1 MTYTFVSA
9 LMLLILIFD
18 PFGNFPIFSS
28 TLKNYPAE
36 KRSWIIVREHVIAF
50 GILFA
55 FMIVGQHV
63 LAALGLT
70 STSLQLAGAVILFLI
85 AIRMVF
91 PAAGPVEEEVLD
103 HEPFIVPLAI
113 PLIAGPSA
121 LATVMLLV
129 SQQPD
134 EFWIWV
140 GALAVGIVISMLL
153 LLVGDR
159 VQHVLGRRFV
169 IAMERLMGL
178 ILVAVSVEML
188 LRGIKMVNL

>member
-28 TLKNYPAE
+28 TLKKYSVE
-36 KRSWIIVREHVIAF
+36 KRSWIIVREHFIAF
-50 GILFA
+50 GILFL
-55 FMIVGQHV
+55 FMIVGQHF
-63 LAALGLT
+63 LSALGL
-70 STSLQLAGAVILFLI
+70 SNASLQLAGAVILFLI
-85 AIRMVF
+85 AIKMVF
-91 PAAGPVEEEVLD
+91 PNDSNVEEEILD

-134 EFWIWV
+134 EFWVWV
-140 GALAVGIVISMLL
+140 AAMGVGITISMFALL
-153 LLVGDR
+153 IGDR
-159 VQHVLGRRFV
+159 IQHLLGNRFL

-188 LRGIKMVNL
+188 LRGIKTIQL

>member
-28 TLKNYPAE
+28 TLKNYPVE
-36 KRSWIIVREHVIAF
+36 KRSWIIVREHFIAF

-55 FMIVGQHV
+55 FMIVGQHI
-63 LAALGLT
+63 LTALGLT
-70 STSLQLAGAVILFLI
+70 NTSLQLAGAVILFLI

-91 PAAGPVEEEVLD
+91 PAAGPVEEEILD

-129 SQQPD
+129 SQQP
-134 EFWIWV
+134 ENFWIWV
-140 GALAVGIVISMLL
+140 AALGAGITISMILL
-153 LLVGDR
+153 LIGDR
-159 VQHVLGRRFV
+159 VQHLLGKRFL

-178 ILVAVSVEML
+178 ILVAISVEML
-188 LRGIKMVNL
+188 LRGIKMIEL

>member
-28 TLKNYPAE
+28 TLKNYPVE
-36 KRSWIIVREHVIAF
+36 KRSWIIVREHFIAF

-55 FMIVGQHV
+55 FMIVGQHI
-63 LAALGLT
+63 LTALGLT

-91 PAAGPVEEEVLD
+91 PAAGPVEEEILD

-129 SQQPD
+129 SQQP
-134 EFWIWV
+134 ENFWIWV
-140 GALAVGIVISMLL
+140 AALGAGITISMILL
-153 LLVGDR
+153 LIGDR
-159 VQHVLGRRFV
+159 VQHLLGKRFL

-178 ILVAVSVEML
+178 ILVAISVEML
-188 LRGIKMVNL
+188 LRGIKMIEL